1 MYLWLLDVNSVLLT
15 SHSRCL
21 GANLKL
27 VIERHVSNNWQIA
40 LETITVPPATYVI
53 HHLALHG

>member
-1 MYLWLLDVNSVLLT
+1 MYLWLLDVNSVPV